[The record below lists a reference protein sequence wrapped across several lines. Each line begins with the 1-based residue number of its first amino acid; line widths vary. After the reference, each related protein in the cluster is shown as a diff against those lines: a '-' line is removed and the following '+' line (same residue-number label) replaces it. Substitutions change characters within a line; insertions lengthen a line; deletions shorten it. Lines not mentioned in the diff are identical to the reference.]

1 MKSLL
6 SNTLYLA
13 LAVLFL
19 TFGAYFQMR
28 DIFTGLIIT
37 ELLIIALP
45 AFIFAE
51 VFSDLDGKIK
61 EGGRKLLNAFNYL
74 RLKKTTFENIKK
86 AIVITFITYPIAVF
100 FNLIIIYIMGYL
112 GYYNVPQVPMATDTT
127 ELFYYLLILA
137 LLPGV
142 CEELLFRGFFLRA
155 NEEYGYRYSIFYSAI
170 LFALFHF
177 NIYNFAGPLILGI
190 VYGYVTRIT
199 RSVWPAIIA
208 HTANNAIAASLGF
221 LVTVYGPETSVDL
234 ESIFQDPV
242 SMIIELSMLAVVAL
256 IAFLLL
262 KSIIKS
268 LRKSNDYIE
277 VVATKIEKPSI
288 LSYVPIAITVGFFII
303 INYMYLMS

>member
-1 MKSLL
+1 
-6 SNTLYLA
+6 
-13 LAVLFL
+13 
-19 TFGAYFQMR
+19 
-28 DIFTGLIIT
+28 
-37 ELLIIALP
+37 
-45 AFIFAE
+45 
-51 VFSDLDGKIK
+51 
-61 EGGRKLLNAFNYL
+61 L
-74 RLKKTTFENIKK
+74 RLKKTTFDNIKK

-112 GYYNVPQVPMATDTT
+112 GYYNIPQVPMATDTT

-221 LVTVYGPETSVDL
+221 LVTVYGPETSADL

-242 SMIIELSMLAVVAL
+242 SMMIELSMLAVVAL

-277 VVATKIEKPSI
+277 IVATKIEKPSI
-288 LSYVPIAITVGFFII
+288 LSYVPIAITVGFFIV
-303 INYMYLMS
+303 INYMYLVS